1 MTRLKTTDVGPLEER
16 GVRPLHPS
24 PRQHAIRQWQ
34 SEARGSSEDVSYS
47 SERGVLEDNDI
58 SAACY
63 SLSSSNL
70 LREVVKSTEI
80 VILRSS

>member
-1 MTRLKTTDVGPLEER
+1 M
-16 GVRPLHPS
+16 
-24 PRQHAIRQWQ
+24 
-34 SEARGSSEDVSYS
+34 SYF

-80 VILRSS
+80 VILRSSRRARDERPYRVQAKESQRRRDGNPHNANIITSL